1 MLAHQRLC
9 GVVEGAFAYRQ
20 GSVALVRLAQTLFTS
35 VYCVCCLFPVLGP
48 HVVCGS
54 PVAVFCLCSLR
65 VLFVFPS
72 DKQSMSAALPLDFGP
87 QPNMVTPGGMRFPT
101 PLPARH
107 VRSPRRL
114 GVLTTSSRAAPA
126 VGALGFLLA
135 CWTLLSSTTNATPS
149 QATPL
154 LAMRPCREPRAQVR
168 SNHYV
173 HAVAPGAEQPAREEY
188 YRCTSL
194 EPEQRHRDEPHA
206 AYTAWGNG
214 TLPPA
219 RLATAL
225 AVRPRT
231 RDPAVAGGGTPSSIH
246 GMRVK
251 VLKNTGSSPK

>member
-1 MLAHQRLC
+1 MVHSSRDVPLRAEYQLPAPVRRR
-9 GVVEGAFAYRQ
+9 G
-20 GSVALVRLAQTLFTS
+20 GSVRLPTGKRGTGTTCTDAVHLR

-54 PVAVFCLCSLR
+54 PVAVLCLCSLR

-87 QPNMVTPGGMRFPT
+87 QANMVTPGGMRFPT

-107 VRSPRRL
+107 ARSPRRL
-114 GVLTTSSRAAPA
+114 GVFTTSFRAAPA

-154 LAMRPCREPRAQVR
+154 LAMMPYRREPRAQVR

-188 YRCTSL
+188 YRCTPL

-206 AYTAWGNG
+206 AFTA
-214 TLPPA
+214 
-219 RLATAL
+219 
-225 AVRPRT
+225 
-231 RDPAVAGGGTPSSIH
+231 
-246 GMRVK
+246 
-251 VLKNTGSSPK
+251 